1 MATLNK
7 ILQSLDE
14 ITIHENIVLKMG
26 AMLLDS
32 RTKTLSELG
41 ELLVKSNSDEL
52 TNGGFWILEY
62 ASGKVYYSPK
72 FCNVLGYDYNEFK
85 DGFDGFNRGDAE
97 QMQYGMMLIN
107 DLIKAKSQDSF
118 INKIDFQKKD
128 LSMIQIE
135 CSGTV
140 FYKFDKPYLILGTH
154 KIL

>member
-1 MATLNK
+1 MAKIHK

-41 ELLVKSNSDEL
+41 DLLVKSNSDEL
-52 TNGGFWILEY
+52 TNGGFWVWEY
-62 ASGKVYYSPK
+62 ATNKVYYSPK
-72 FCNVLGYDYNEFK
+72 FCNSLGYEYNEFK
-85 DGFDGFNRGDAE
+85 DGFGGFNRGDVE
-97 QMQYGMMLIN
+97 QMQYGMTLIQDLIN
-107 DLIKAKSQDSF
+107 AKSQDSF

-128 LSMIQIE
+128 LSIIHIE

-140 FYKFDKPYLILGTH
+140 FYKFDNPYLILGTH
-154 KIL
+154 KVL